1 RSLRRGHRRLR
12 VGAARG
18 RACGG
23 ARRVKFLFVN
33 GPNLN
38 LLGSRQPEIYGTTT
52 LAAVEESCRKLARDA
67 GADLVAFQSNH
78 EGALIDFLQQH
89 RQAAGAIIN
98 PGGLA
103 HTSVVL
109 RDAVADCP
117 FPVVEV
123 HITDVSKREDFRRRS
138 YLTDVA
144 ANQFIGLGVVGYEQA
159 LRWLLANVGGS
170 APQPPKD

>member
-1 RSLRRGHRRLR
+1 M
-12 VGAARG
+12 
-18 RACGG
+18 
-23 ARRVKFLFVN
+23 KFLFVN

-89 RQAAGAIIN
+89 RDARGAIIN

-103 HTSVVL
+103 HTSIVL
-109 RDAVADCP
+109 RDAVADSP

-123 HITDVSKREDFRRRS
+123 HISEIAAREEFRRKSRS
-138 YLTDVA
+138 EERR
-144 ANQFIGLGVVGYEQA
+144 VGKECPS
-159 LRWLLANVGGS
+159 LCRSRWS
-170 APQPPKD
+170 PYH

>member
-1 RSLRRGHRRLR
+1 
-12 VGAARG
+12 
-18 RACGG
+18 
-23 ARRVKFLFVN
+23 VKILFVN

-38 LLGSRQPEIYGTTT
+38 LLGTRKPELYGTTT
-52 LAAVEESCRKLARDA
+52 LAQVEARLREIA
-67 GADLVAFQSNH
+67 RQTGRDLVAYQSNH

-89 RQAAGAIIN
+89 RDAAGAIIN

-123 HITDVSKREDFRRRS
+123 HVSDVGKREDFRRRS
-138 YLTDVA
+138 YLTDVT
-144 ANQFIGLGVVGYEQA
+144 ANQFIGLGVAGYEQA
-159 LRWLLANVGGS
+159 LRWLIEETGKKA
-170 APQPPKD
+170 

>member
-1 RSLRRGHRRLR
+1 
-12 VGAARG
+12 
-18 RACGG
+18 
-23 ARRVKFLFVN
+23 VKILFMN

-38 LLGSRQPEIYGTTT
+38 LLGIRNPELYGTAT
-52 LAAVEESCRKLARDA
+52 LPQVEARCREIARQA
-67 GADLVAFQSNH
+67 GRDLVAYQSNH

-89 RQAAGAIIN
+89 RDAAGAIIN

-170 APQPPKD
+170 APQPPKDKS